1 MEAPNKIYIDGVFL
15 QYDNIEVAHT
25 PIVGDIEY
33 ISKDAILDKLKT
45 QRDKCVY
52 KSTYWDFW
60 QAVINQINEI

>member
-25 PIVGDIEY
+25 PIAGDIEY
-33 ISKDAILDKLKT
+33 IGKDAILDKLKT

-60 QAVINQINEI
+60 QAVITEIKAL